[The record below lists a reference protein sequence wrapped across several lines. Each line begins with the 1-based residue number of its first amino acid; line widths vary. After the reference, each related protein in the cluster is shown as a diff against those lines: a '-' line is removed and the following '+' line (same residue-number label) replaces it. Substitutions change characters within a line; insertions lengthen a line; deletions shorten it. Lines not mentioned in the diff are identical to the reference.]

1 MSRRYAGVHTLP
13 ENPEWLEF
21 TRSDGSTSNLPKNTK
36 QIVDSDG
43 QVNFMRP
50 VPLDEGLAIG
60 WRVAVGAQLAIR
72 LGLPGMLHAT
82 LRTVG

>member
-1 MSRRYAGVHTLP
+1 MSRRLAGSHTLP

-21 TRSDGSTSNLPKNTK
+21 ERSDGNSSNLPKNTK
-36 QIVDSDG
+36 QVVDGEG

-60 WRVAVGAQLAIR
+60 WRVAVGTQLAIR
-72 LGLPGMLHAT
+72 MGLPGKICASAGT
-82 LRTVG
+82 P